1 MERSI
6 FSTLL
11 NSFNAFK
18 DILIFQKQNFF
29 VSYYIQQEKK
39 LGKALKLGEFFRQIN
54 KNKLE
59 LLELFVFFC

>member
-39 LGKALKLGEFFRQIN
+39 LEKR
-54 KNKLE
+54 
-59 LLELFVFFC
+59 